1 MTVVAKSTRSTKSDV
16 MMLTPVA
23 PGFCVFT
30 QSRMAGRFL
39 HGGSVG
45 GREKRVEFRRTP
57 PEMETKHFP

>member
-16 MMLTPVA
+16 MMLTPVV

-39 HGGSVG
+39 QEEGVG
-45 GREKRVEFRRTP
+45 GTERTGSRV
-57 PEMETKHFP
+57 